1 MITKQQT
8 QEIIVYNQEE
18 IQEQIKNRCTRIT
31 MLIEKNAPQIILQNE
46 LKSLTET
53 LEKYKPAPT
62 VEMTEE
68 EMESLSSAVFEAI
81 ISKRQVNKQ

>member
-1 MITKQQT
+1 
-8 QEIIVYNQEE
+8 VYNQEE

>member
-1 MITKQQT
+1 M
-8 QEIIVYNQEE
+8 YNQEE

-68 EMESLSSAVFEAI
+68 EMESMSSAVFEAI

>member
-1 MITKQQT
+1 M
-8 QEIIVYNQEE
+8 YNQEE

>member
-1 MITKQQT
+1 M
-8 QEIIVYNQEE
+8 YNQEE

-31 MLIEKNAPQIILQNE
+31 MLIEKTAPQIILQNE